1 MKLINLKIW
10 YKNIEFKR
18 FLWLSFIVFVNQS
31 LWIFLSY
38 KKFRI
43 GFPLDDAWIH
53 QTYARNFVEN
63 FRWEYSSGIASGGS
77 TSPLWTVLL
86 MPGYFIKNNFYLI
99 WTFFLGM
106 VITIVSAYIFE
117 DIIRL
122 INKNYQKFNFPIFGF
137 IFALEWHFVWAAN
150 SGMETMLFILF
161 ILIAIYLILSGKIY
175 NISFAI
181 LLGLLLWVR
190 PDAISF
196 VGVYLSICF
205 FNIIRDKKFEKKILL
220 TIGILILSILLFMGF
235 NKIVAGTILPNTFYA
250 KQAEYSVLYEIAFF
264 KRLFRIMLVPITGIG
279 AILIPGFVYQLF
291 RVVKDKDFKLAAIVL
306 WFFGYMLLFA
316 MRLPVTYQH
325 GRYFIPL
332 IPIYLLFGI
341 SGYLSIKNEKLTKI
355 SRIFIK
361 SWEISAISIL
371 LIFLAL
377 GANAY
382 SQDVAII
389 ESEMVDTALWVNSNI
404 PKTSIIAAH
413 DIGALG
419 YFCDFDLIDLAG
431 LISPEVIPFISDE
444 EKLESFLYSKK
455 VEYIVVFPNWYSN
468 LVDRKKV
475 VYQGINSFSS
485 QAGGENMTVYK
496 WKD

>member
-1 MKLINLKIW
+1 MKLINLKLW
-10 YKNIEFKR
+10 FKNIDLKR
-18 FLWLSFIVFVNQS
+18 IIWLFIIVFINQS

-38 KKFRI
+38 KNYRI

-63 FRWEYSSGIASGGS
+63 FRWEYSSGIISGGS

-86 MPGYFIKNNFYLI
+86 MPGYFIKEYFYLI
-99 WTFFLGM
+99 WTLFLGM
-106 VITIVSAYIFE
+106 FMTLISAYTFE
-117 DIIRL
+117 KIIL
-122 INKNYQKFNFPIFGF
+122 LMNKNYQRFNFPIFGT
-137 IFALEWHFVWAAN
+137 ILALEWHLVWAAN
-150 SGMETMLFILF
+150 SGMETILFILF
-161 ILIAIYLILSGKIY
+161 ILIAVYLILSGKMY
-175 NISFAI
+175 DISFAI

-196 VGVYLSICF
+196 VIVYVLICF
-205 FNIIRDKKFEKKILL
+205 FDTIKTKKFEKKMLLTLGILL
-220 TIGILILSILLFMGF
+220 LSILLFMGF
-235 NKIVAGTILPNTFYA
+235 NKIVAGTIFPNTFYA
-250 KQAEYSVLYEIAFF
+250 KQAEYAILYETALI
-264 KRLFRIMLVPITGIG
+264 KRLLNIMLVPITGIG
-279 AILIPGFVYQLF
+279 AILIPGFVYEVF
-291 RVVKDKDFKLAAIVL
+291 RVVKEKEYKLTAIVL

-316 MRLPVTYQH
+316 IRLPVTYQH

-341 SGYLSIKNEKLTKI
+341 NGYLSIKSERLTSI
-355 SRIFIK
+355 TRFLIK

-371 LIFLAL
+371 LIFLGL

-382 SQDVAII
+382 SKDVAII
-389 ESEMVDTALWVNSNI
+389 ESEMVDTAIWVNSN
-404 PKTSIIAAH
+404 TSKLSVIAAH

-419 YFCDFDLIDLAG
+419 YFCDHDLIDLAG

-444 EKLESFLYSKK
+444 EKLKSYLDNKNVDYM
-455 VEYIVVFPNWYSN
+455 VVFPNWYSTLAN
-468 LVDRKKV
+468 GKQV
-475 VYQGINSFSS
+475 VYQGNNSFST